1 MADGAVAGQGVN
13 GDPTVPDSVTCTGA
27 AEASPADAPPI
38 SPAASGT
45 GATPPGRGARI
56 ARGADIL
63 LDAVVGALA
72 AWTVVFH
79 LARFT
84 GLPRDGA
91 LIVWLITLMLA
102 ALMVRDGR
110 LGFPSVPP
118 AGTSGGVGPVAVV
131 ASLVVA
137 AGLAWLDIDGLWWP
151 AAWLVVVAVLALA
164 LRAVWK
170 GGASR
175 HLTDRTAMG
184 ATTGFGASAVL
195 VLAVLAAVLSLV
207 MVRPDQDDVF
217 VVNRSAYVEA
227 HAGAFP
233 ERDTIFSDEVL
244 PVERPAVLPTS
255 IEPLVGTVAARTPF
269 SSAGLTYLGLAPL
282 MAALGVLATWRL
294 LRALGMRAPVLATW
308 AGTLFLVLD
317 GAVHGSFGNFFAGRS
332 WQGKAVFLL
341 LIVPTLWHHGQALGR
356 NGSKRHLVIG
366 GAAIVAGLGL
376 TSSAAFIGPS
386 VLVAA
391 AAATALDAGQ
401 PRRIGRALLASLPT
415 LLAGLYSLVAEPQ
428 RLDDVAA
435 RAGADAGSA
444 VSSAARAVTRAGS
457 VADTVG
463 PAMGSVLAR
472 LDVGRLL
479 DSGTE
484 PVAMVRFVFGQGPAA
499 FVALAAVLTAWAVV
513 RDRGA
518 RLVLLAGP
526 IVVMGFYMAPGVFDV
541 LDKVGSADAVVWRSM
556 WILPV
561 PAMVGLV
568 LAAPRAGI
576 RAAQVVVP
584 VVVLVG
590 LLVVGTPIVS
600 DQNRGAE
607 LVWPPSLDLP
617 RPEQDSA
624 RVLIE
629 MVGSGL
635 VAGPEDVNFA
645 VSVLSAEVR
654 SVNPRT
660 SYLQG
665 RHVGPDFLADERR
678 ALTRALDT
686 GELDFG
692 DAIVRR
698 ALDGLAPDAICQRV
712 PARDSAEVTGSS
724 TSIGPGAVLDP
735 DTDQVA
741 FLLFDHGY
749 LPGGMDATCVFW
761 LRE

>member
-1 MADGAVAGQGVN
+1 MDGEVVVEELGQSANAVPV
-13 GDPTVPDSVTCTGA
+13 VV
-27 AEASPADAPPI
+27 
-38 SPAASGT
+38 
-45 GATPPGRGARI
+45 GRGART
-56 ARGADIL
+56 ARAADVV

-79 LARFT
+79 LARLA
-84 GLPRDGA
+84 GMPRDGA
-91 LIVWLITLMLA
+91 LALWLVVLA
-102 ALMVRDGR
+102 VVALMVRDGR

-118 AGTSGGVGPVAVV
+118 AGTSGSIGPVAVL

-151 AAWLVVVAVLALA
+151 LAWVAVVAVLGLA

-184 ATTGFGASAVL
+184 ATTGFGALAVL

-217 VVNRSAYVEA
+217 VVNRSAYVEV
-227 HAGAFP
+227 HSGAFP

-244 PVERPAVLPTS
+244 PVERPAVLPTA
-255 IEPLVGTVAARTPF
+255 IEPLVGTLAARLPGN
-269 SSAGLTYLGLAPL
+269 SAALSHLGLAPL
-282 MAALGVLATWRL
+282 IAALGVLATWRL

-317 GAVHGSFGNFFAGRS
+317 GSMHGSFGNFFAGRS
-332 WQGKAVFLL
+332 WQGKAVFLM

-356 NGSKRHLVIG
+356 NGSKRHLLIG
-366 GAAIVAGLGL
+366 GAGILAGLGL

-391 AAATALDAGQ
+391 ATATALDAGR
-401 PRRIGRALLASLPT
+401 PRRIGRALLASIPT
-415 LLAGLYSLVAEPQ
+415 LLAGFYGLIAEPQ
-428 RLDDVAA
+428 YLDDVA
-435 RAGADAGSA
+435 GG
-444 VSSAARAVTRAGS
+444 
-457 VADTVG
+457 VG
-463 PAMGSVLAR
+463 QVLAAI
-472 LDVGRLL
+472 DIGRLL

-499 FVALAAVLTAWAVV
+499 VVGIAAALTAWAVV

-526 IVVMGFYMAPGVFDV
+526 AVVMGFYMAPGAFDV
-541 LDKVGSADAVVWRSM
+541 LDTVGSADAVVWRSM
-556 WILPV
+556 WIMPV

-584 VVVLVG
+584 VAVLAG

-600 DQNRGAE
+600 TQNRGVE
-607 LVWPPSLDLP
+607 MVWPPSLDLS

-624 RVLIE
+624 RRLVE

-660 SYLQG
+660 SYLKG
-665 RHVGPDFLADERR
+665 RHVGPDFLADERQ

-686 GELDFG
+686 GTLDFG
-692 DAIVRR
+692 DAIVGR
-698 ALDGLAPDAICQRV
+698 ALEGLEPDALCQRS
-712 PARDSAEVTGSS
+712 PAPSSEVADLITIHGY
-724 TSIGPGAVLDP
+724 
-735 DTDQVA
+735 DQVGS
-741 FLLFDHGY
+741 DR
-749 LPGGMDATCVFW
+749 TCTFW
-761 LRE
+761 MKAQ

>member
-1 MADGAVAGQGVN
+1 MVK
-13 GDPTVPDSVTCTGA
+13 
-27 AEASPADAPPI
+27 AEEEQAN
-38 SPAASGT
+38 SGT

-91 LIVWLITLMLA
+91 LVLWLITLMLA

-118 AGTSGGVGPVAVV
+118 AGTSGGVGPVPVV
-131 ASLVVA
+131 AALVVA

-151 AAWLVVVAVLALA
+151 VAWLVVVAVLALA

-195 VLAVLAAVLSLV
+195 VLAVLAAVLSLM

-217 VVNRSAYVEA
+217 VVNRSAYVEV

-255 IEPLVGTVAARTPF
+255 IEPLVGTLAARTPF
-269 SSAGLTYLGLAPL
+269 SAAGLTYLGLAPL

-317 GAVHGSFGNFFAGRS
+317 GAMHGSFGNFFAGRS

-366 GAAIVAGLGL
+366 GAGILAGLGL

-401 PRRIGRALLASLPT
+401 PRRIGRALLASVPT
-415 LLAGLYSLVAEPQ
+415 LLAGLYALLAEPQ
-428 RLDDVAA
+428 RLDDVASG
-435 RAGADAGSA
+435 AG
-444 VSSAARAVTRAGS
+444 R
-457 VADTVG
+457 
-463 PAMGSVLAR
+463 VLAAI
-472 LDVGRLL
+472 DIGRFL

-499 FVALAAVLTAWAVV
+499 VVAIAAVLTAWAVV

-556 WILPV
+556 WSLPV
-561 PAMVGLV
+561 PAMVGLG

-600 DQNRGAE
+600 GQNRGAE

-692 DAIVRR
+692 DAIVGR
-698 ALDGLAPDAICQRV
+698 ALDGLAPDAVCQRV

-749 LPGGMDATCVFW
+749 LPAGMDATCVFW
-761 LRE
+761 LLG

>member
-1 MADGAVAGQGVN
+1 MADGAASVDGVHE
-13 GDPTVPDSVTCTGA
+13 GPVGSAPVSGAGA
-27 AEASPADAPPI
+27 AEALSDDVPSAASG
-38 SPAASGT
+38 SPAASDT
-45 GATPPGRGARI
+45 GATPPGRGARM
-56 ARGADIL
+56 ARGADVV

-79 LARFT
+79 LARLT
-84 GLPRDGA
+84 GMPRDGA
-91 LIVWLITLMLA
+91 LALWLIALA
-102 ALMVRDGR
+102 VAAVMVRDGR

-131 ASLVVA
+131 ASLIVA
-137 AGLAWLDIDGLWWP
+137 AGLAWLDIDGLLWP
-151 AAWLVVVAVLALA
+151 LAWLVVVAVLGLA

-170 GGASR
+170 GGTSR

-195 VLAVLAAVLSLV
+195 VLAVLTAVLSLV

-227 HAGAFP
+227 HSGAFP
-233 ERDTIFSDEVL
+233 ERDTVFSEEVL

-255 IEPLVGTVAARTPF
+255 IEPLVGTLAARLPVG
-269 SSAGLTYLGLAPL
+269 SAALAYLGLAPL

-317 GAVHGSFGNFFAGRS
+317 GAMHGSFGNFFAGRS
-332 WQGKAVFLL
+332 WQGKAVFLML
-341 LIVPTLWHHGQALGR
+341 VVPTLWHHGQALGR

-366 GAAIVAGLGL
+366 GAGILAGLGL

-391 AAATALDAGQ
+391 TAATALDAGQ
-401 PRRIGRALLASLPT
+401 PRRIGRALVASVPT
-415 LLAGLYSLVAEPQ
+415 LLAGLYAVAAEPQ

-435 RAGADAGSA
+435 GAG
-444 VSSAARAVTRAGS
+444 R
-457 VADTVG
+457 
-463 PAMGSVLAR
+463 VLAAI
-472 LDVGRLL
+472 DIGRLL

-499 FVALAAVLTAWAVV
+499 VVAIAAALTAWAVV

-526 IVVMGFYMAPGVFDV
+526 IVVMGFYMAPGAFDV
-541 LDKVGSADAVVWRSM
+541 LDRVGSADAVVWRSM

-629 MVGSGL
+629 MVASGL

-645 VSVLSAEVR
+645 VSVLNAEVR

-665 RHVGPDFLADERR
+665 RHVGPGFLADERR

-686 GELDFG
+686 GVLDFG
-692 DAIVRR
+692 DAIVGR
-698 ALDGLAPDAICQRV
+698 ALDGLKPDALCQR
-712 PARDSAEVTGSS
+712 SS
-724 TSIGPGAVLDP
+724 TAGGE
-735 DTDQVA
+735 VA
-741 FLLFDHGY
+741 ELISAHGY
-749 LPGGMDATCVFW
+749 DKAGTDGTCDFW
-761 LRE
+761 ARAQ

>member
-1 MADGAVAGQGVN
+1 
-13 GDPTVPDSVTCTGA
+13 
-27 AEASPADAPPI
+27 
-38 SPAASGT
+38 
-45 GATPPGRGARI
+45 
-56 ARGADIL
+56 
-63 LDAVVGALA
+63 
-72 AWTVVFH
+72 
-79 LARFT
+79 
-84 GLPRDGA
+84 
-91 LIVWLITLMLA
+91 
-102 ALMVRDGR
+102 
-110 LGFPSVPP
+110 
-118 AGTSGGVGPVAVV
+118 
-131 ASLVVA
+131 
-137 AGLAWLDIDGLWWP
+137 
-151 AAWLVVVAVLALA
+151 
-164 LRAVWK
+164 
-170 GGASR
+170 
-175 HLTDRTAMG
+175 
-184 ATTGFGASAVL
+184 
-195 VLAVLAAVLSLV
+195 V

-227 HAGAFP
+227 HSGAFP

-317 GAVHGSFGNFFAGRS
+317 GAMHGSFGNFFAGRS

-356 NGSKRHLVIG
+356 NGSRRHLVIG

-401 PRRIGRALLASLPT
+401 PRRIGRALLASVPT
-415 LLAGLYSLVAEPQ
+415 LLAGLYALVAEPQ
-428 RLDDVAA
+428 RLAEVAA
-435 RAGADAGSA
+435 GGGR
-444 VSSAARAVTRAGS
+444 
-457 VADTVG
+457 
-463 PAMGSVLAR
+463 VLAAI
-472 LDVGRLL
+472 DIGGLL

-526 IVVMGFYMAPGVFDV
+526 VVVMGFYMAPGVFDV
-541 LDKVGSADAVVWRSM
+541 LDRVGSADAVVWRSM

-584 VVVLVG
+584 VVVLAG

-600 DQNRGAE
+600 SQNRGAE

-645 VSVLSAEVR
+645 VSVLNAEVR

-678 ALTRALDT
+678 ALTLALDT
-686 GELDFG
+686 GVLDFG
-692 DAIVRR
+692 DAIVGR
-698 ALDGLAPDAICQRV
+698 ALDGLKPDAVCQRV
-712 PARDSAEVTGSS
+712 PAPDTGVASS
-724 TSIGPGAVLDP
+724 RATSIGPGAVLDP
-735 DTDQVA
+735 GGDQVA

-749 LPGGMDATCVFW
+749 LPAGMDATCLFW
-761 LRE
+761 LRG

>member
-1 MADGAVAGQGVN
+1 MADEAGLVEG
-13 GDPTVPDSVTCTGA
+13 
-27 AEASPADAPPI
+27 SPV
-38 SPAASGT
+38 
-45 GATPPGRGARI
+45 PPGRGARI
-56 ARGADIL
+56 ARGSDVV

-79 LARFT
+79 LARLT
-84 GLPRDGA
+84 GMPRDGA
-91 LIVWLITLMLA
+91 LVLWLIALAVA

-118 AGTSGGVGPVAVV
+118 AGTSGGIGPVAVV

-151 AAWLVVVAVLALA
+151 LAWLVVVAVLGLA
-164 LRAVWK
+164 LRAVWR

-227 HAGAFP
+227 HSGAFP

-255 IEPLVGTVAARTPF
+255 IEPLVGTLAARLPVG
-269 SSAGLTYLGLAPL
+269 SAALSYLGLAPL
-282 MAALGVLATWRL
+282 IAALGVLATWRL

-317 GAVHGSFGNFFAGRS
+317 GAMHGSFGNFFVGRS
-332 WQGKAVFLL
+332 WQGKAVFLML
-341 LIVPTLWHHGQALGR
+341 VVPTLWHHGQALGR

-366 GAAIVAGLGL
+366 GAGILAGLGL

-391 AAATALDAGQ
+391 TAATALDAGQ
-401 PRRIGRALLASLPT
+401 PRRIGRALVASVPT
-415 LLAGLYSLVAEPQ
+415 LLAGLYALIAEPQ
-428 RLDDVAA
+428 RLDEVASG
-435 RAGADAGSA
+435 AGRMLAA
-444 VSSAARAVTRAGS
+444 V
-457 VADTVG
+457 DI
-463 PAMGSVLAR
+463 
-472 LDVGRLL
+472 GRLL

-499 FVALAAVLTAWAVV
+499 VVAIAAVLTAWAVV

-526 IVVMGFYMAPGVFDV
+526 IVVMGFYMAPGMFDV

-576 RAAQVVVP
+576 RAAQMVVP

-624 RVLIE
+624 RVLIGLVKPGMFE
-629 MVGSGL
+629 DEVADAGMTGARLAGSGSLL

-645 VSVLSAEVR
+645 VSVLNAEVR
-654 SVNPRT
+654 SVNPRS

-665 RHVGPDFLADERR
+665 RHVGPVFLADERQ

-686 GELDFG
+686 GVLDFG

-698 ALDGLAPDAICQRV
+698 ALDGLAPDAVCQRTL
-712 PARDSAEVTGSS
+712 PPDYALEDSSATSRG
-724 TSIGPGAVLDP
+724 TSIGSGAALDP
-735 DTDQVA
+735 DGDQVA

-749 LPGGMDATCVFW
+749 LPAGMDATCLFW
-761 LRE
+761 LRG